1 MNLYKS
7 LTACAM
13 CHQLTPT
20 DTMTSTRVGR
30 ICTRCDIQ
38 MTKAGHKVKTSKTTK
53 VPKN

>member
-1 MNLYKS
+1 
-7 LTACAM
+7 M

-20 DTMTSTRVGR
+20 DTMTNTRVGR

-38 MTKAGHKVKTSKTTK
+38 MTKVGDKMKISKATK